1 MITFQNTSKF
11 KVKDLRK
18 KKIWLNNISKNE
30 GKEIE
35 NLNFLFVD
43 DKEILEY
50 NKKYLQHE
58 SYTDIITFDNSLN
71 NKIAGDIVISLE
83 RVNENAKYYQVS
95 YNYELERV
103 MAHGLLHL
111 LGYNDK
117 NPEEKKIIRKKEN
130 YYLEKNLK
138 YWLSMF

>member
-18 KKIWLNNISKNE
+18 KKLWLNSISKNE

-35 NLNFLFVD
+35 SLSFLFVD
-43 DKEILEY
+43 DEEMLKY

-58 SYTDIITFDNSLN
+58 SYTDVITFDNSAN
-71 NKIAGDIVISLE
+71 KKIAGDIIISLE
-83 RVNENAKYYQVS
+83 RVNDNAKFYQVS
-95 YNYELERV
+95 YNYELQRV

-117 NPEEKKIIRKKEN
+117 NKEEKKIIRKKEN
-130 YYLEKNLK
+130 YYLDNI
-138 YWLSMF
+138 

>member
-18 KKIWLNNISKNE
+18 KKLWLNSISKNE

-35 NLNFLFVD
+35 SLSFLFVD
-43 DKEILEY
+43 DEEMLKY

-58 SYTDIITFDNSLN
+58 SYTDVITFDSSVD
-71 NKIAGDIVISLE
+71 KRIAGDIIISLE
-83 RVNENAKYYQVS
+83 RVKDNAKFYQVS
-95 YNYELERV
+95 YNYELQRV
-103 MAHGLLHL
+103 MVHGLLHL

-117 NPEEKKIIRKKEN
+117 NKEEKKIIRKKEN
-130 YYLEKNLK
+130 YYLDNI
-138 YWLSMF
+138 

>member
-18 KKIWLNNISKNE
+18 KKIWLNSISKNE
-30 GKEIE
+30 GKDIGS
-35 NLNFLFVD
+35 LNFLFVD
-43 DKEILEY
+43 DKEMFKY

-117 NPEEKKIIRKKEN
+117 NKEEKIIIRKKEN
-130 YYLEKNLK
+130 YYLKNL
-138 YWLSMF
+138 

>member
-1 MITFQNTSKF
+1 MITFQNISKF

-18 KKIWLNNISKNE
+18 KKIWLNSISKNE
-30 GKEIE
+30 GKEIG
-35 NLNFLFVD
+35 NLNFLFVN
-43 DKEILEY
+43 DKEMLKY

-117 NPEEKKIIRKKEN
+117 NKEEKIIIRKKEN
-130 YYLEKNLK
+130 YYLKNL
-138 YWLSMF
+138 

>member
-18 KKIWLNNISKNE
+18 KKIWLNSISKNE
-30 GKEIE
+30 GKEIGS
-35 NLNFLFVD
+35 LNFLFVD
-43 DKEILEY
+43 DKEMLKY
-50 NKKYLQHE
+50 NKKYLHHE

-83 RVNENAKYYQVS
+83 RVNENAKYYRVS

-117 NPEEKKIIRKKEN
+117 NKEEKKIIRKKEN
-130 YYLEKNLK
+130 YYLKNL
-138 YWLSMF
+138 

>member
-1 MITFQNTSKF
+1 MIPFQNISKF

-18 KKIWLNNISKNE
+18 KKIWLNSISKNE
-30 GKEIE
+30 GKDIGS
-35 NLNFLFVD
+35 LNFLFVD
-43 DKEILEY
+43 DKEMLKY

-117 NPEEKKIIRKKEN
+117 NKEEKKIIRKKEN
-130 YYLEKNLK
+130 YYLKNL
-138 YWLSMF
+138 

>member
-1 MITFQNTSKF
+1 MLK
-11 KVKDLRK
+11 
-18 KKIWLNNISKNE
+18 
-30 GKEIE
+30 
-35 NLNFLFVD
+35 
-43 DKEILEY
+43 Y

-117 NPEEKKIIRKKEN
+117 NKEEKKIIRKKEN
-130 YYLEKNLK
+130 YYLKNL
-138 YWLSMF
+138 

>member
-18 KKIWLNNISKNE
+18 KKIWLNSISKNE
-30 GKEIE
+30 GKEIS
-35 NLNFLFVD
+35 NLNFLFVN
-43 DKEILEY
+43 DKEMLKY

-117 NPEEKKIIRKKEN
+117 NKVEEKIIRKKEN
-130 YYLEKNLK
+130 YYLKDL
-138 YWLSMF
+138 

>member
-1 MITFQNTSKF
+1 MITFQNTSIF

-18 KKIWLNNISKNE
+18 KKIWLNSISKNE
-30 GKEIE
+30 GKDIGS
-35 NLNFLFVD
+35 LNFLFVD
-43 DKEILEY
+43 DKEMLKN

-117 NPEEKKIIRKKEN
+117 NKEEEKIIRKKEN
-130 YYLEKNLK
+130 YYLK
-138 YWLSMF
+138 YL

>member
-18 KKIWLNNISKNE
+18 KKIWLNSISKNE
-30 GKEIE
+30 GKDIGS
-35 NLNFLFVD
+35 LNFLFVD
-43 DKEILEY
+43 DKEMLKY

-111 LGYNDK
+111 LGYKDK
-117 NPEEKKIIRKKEN
+117 NKEEKKIIRKKEN
-130 YYLEKNLK
+130 YYLKNL
-138 YWLSMF
+138 

>member
-18 KKIWLNNISKNE
+18 KKIWLNSISKNE
-30 GKEIE
+30 GKDIGS
-35 NLNFLFVD
+35 LNFLYVD
-43 DKEILEY
+43 DKEMLKY

-117 NPEEKKIIRKKEN
+117 NKEEKKIIRKKEN
-130 YYLEKNLK
+130 YYLKNL
-138 YWLSMF
+138 

>member
-18 KKIWLNNISKNE
+18 KKLWLNSISNNE

-35 NLNFLFVD
+35 SLSFLFVD
-43 DKEILEY
+43 DEEMLKY
-50 NKKYLQHE
+50 NKKYLKHE
-58 SYTDIITFDNSLN
+58 SYTDVITFDSSIDK
-71 NKIAGDIVISLE
+71 KIAGDIIISLE
-83 RVNENAKYYQVS
+83 RVNDNAKFYQVS
-95 YNYELERV
+95 YNYELQRV

-117 NPEEKKIIRKKEN
+117 NKEEKKIIRKKEN
-130 YYLEKNLK
+130 YYLDNI
-138 YWLSMF
+138 

>member
-18 KKIWLNNISKNE
+18 KKIWLNSISKNE
-30 GKEIE
+30 GKDIGS
-35 NLNFLFVD
+35 LNFLFVD
-43 DKEILEY
+43 DKEMLKY

-83 RVNENAKYYQVS
+83 RVNENAKYYQVG

-117 NPEEKKIIRKKEN
+117 NKEEKIIIRKKEN
-130 YYLEKNLK
+130 YYLKNL
-138 YWLSMF
+138 

>member
-18 KKIWLNNISKNE
+18 KKTWLNNISKSE
-30 GKEIE
+30 GKGIG

-43 DKEILEY
+43 DKEMLKY
-50 NKKYLQHE
+50 NKKYLHHE

-117 NPEEKKIIRKKEN
+117 NKEEKIIIRKKEN
-130 YYLEKNLK
+130 YYLKNL
-138 YWLSMF
+138 

>member
-18 KKIWLNNISKNE
+18 KKIWLNSISKNE
-30 GKEIE
+30 GKEIG

-43 DKEILEY
+43 DKEMLKY

-71 NKIAGDIVISLE
+71 NKIAGDIIISLE
-83 RVNENAKYYQVS
+83 RVNENAKYYGVS

-117 NPEEKKIIRKKEN
+117 NKEEKKIIRKKEN
-130 YYLEKNLK
+130 YYLKKPVK
-138 YWLSMF
+138 Y

>member
-18 KKIWLNNISKNE
+18 KKIWLNSISKNE
-30 GKEIE
+30 GKEIG

-43 DKEILEY
+43 DKEMLKY
-50 NKKYLQHE
+50 NKKYLQQE

-117 NPEEKKIIRKKEN
+117 NKEEKIIIRKKEN
-130 YYLEKNLK
+130 YYLKNL
-138 YWLSMF
+138 

>member
-18 KKIWLNNISKNE
+18 KKIWLNSISKNE
-30 GKEIE
+30 GKDIGS
-35 NLNFLFVD
+35 LNFLFVD
-43 DKEILEY
+43 DKEMLKY

-117 NPEEKKIIRKKEN
+117 NKEEKKIIRKKEN
-130 YYLEKNLK
+130 YYLKN
-138 YWLSMF
+138 M

>member
-18 KKIWLNNISKNE
+18 KKLWLNSISKNE

-35 NLNFLFVD
+35 SLSFLFVD
-43 DKEILEY
+43 DEEMLKY

-58 SYTDIITFDNSLN
+58 SYTDVITFDSSIDK
-71 NKIAGDIVISLE
+71 KIAGDIIISLE
-83 RVNENAKYYQVS
+83 RVNDNAKFYQVS
-95 YNYELERV
+95 YNYELQRV

-117 NPEEKKIIRKKEN
+117 NKEEKKIIRRKEN
-130 YYLEKNLK
+130 YYLDNI
-138 YWLSMF
+138 

>member
-11 KVKDLRK
+11 KAKDLRK
-18 KKIWLNNISKNE
+18 KKIWLNSISKNE
-30 GKEIE
+30 GKDIGS
-35 NLNFLFVD
+35 LNFLFVD
-43 DKEILEY
+43 DKEMLKY

-117 NPEEKKIIRKKEN
+117 NKEEKIIIRKKEN
-130 YYLEKNLK
+130 YYLKNL
-138 YWLSMF
+138 

>member
-18 KKIWLNNISKNE
+18 KKIWLNSISKNE
-30 GKEIE
+30 GKEIG

-43 DKEILEY
+43 DKEMLKY

-71 NKIAGDIVISLE
+71 NKIAGDIIISLE
-83 RVNENAKYYQVS
+83 RVNENAKYYGVS

-117 NPEEKKIIRKKEN
+117 NKEEKKIIRKKEN
-130 YYLEKNLK
+130 YYLKNL
-138 YWLSMF
+138 

>member
-18 KKIWLNNISKNE
+18 KKLWLNSISKNE

-35 NLNFLFVD
+35 SLSFLFVD
-43 DKEILEY
+43 DEEMLKY

-58 SYTDIITFDNSLN
+58 SYTDVITFDSSVD
-71 NKIAGDIVISLE
+71 KRIAGDIIISLE
-83 RVNENAKYYQVS
+83 RVKDNAKFYQVS
-95 YNYELERV
+95 YNYELQRV
-103 MAHGLLHL
+103 MVHGLLHL

-117 NPEEKKIIRKKEN
+117 NKEEKKIIRKKEN
-130 YYLEKNLK
+130 YYLDK
-138 YWLSMF
+138 

>member
-18 KKIWLNNISKNE
+18 KKLWLNSISKNE

-35 NLNFLFVD
+35 SLSFLFVD
-43 DKEILEY
+43 DEEMLKY

-58 SYTDIITFDNSLN
+58 SYTDVITFDSSADK
-71 NKIAGDIVISLE
+71 KIAGDIIISLE
-83 RVNENAKYYQVS
+83 RVNDNAKFYQVS
-95 YNYELERV
+95 YNYELQRV

-111 LGYNDK
+111 LGYNDQNK
-117 NPEEKKIIRKKEN
+117 EEKKIIRKKEN
-130 YYLEKNLK
+130 YYLDNI
-138 YWLSMF
+138 

>member
-18 KKIWLNNISKNE
+18 KKLWLNSISNDE

-35 NLNFLFVD
+35 NLSFLFVD
-43 DKEILEY
+43 DEEMLKY

-58 SYTDIITFDNSLN
+58 SYTDVITFDSSEDK
-71 NKIAGDIVISLE
+71 KIAGDIIISLE
-83 RVNENAKYYQVS
+83 RVNDNAKFYQVS
-95 YNYELERV
+95 YNYELQRV

-117 NPEEKKIIRKKEN
+117 NKEEKKIIRKKEN
-130 YYLEKNLK
+130 YYLDNI
-138 YWLSMF
+138 

>member
-18 KKIWLNNISKNE
+18 KKIWLNSISKNE
-30 GKEIE
+30 GKEIG

-43 DKEILEY
+43 DKEMLKY

-117 NPEEKKIIRKKEN
+117 NKEEEKIIRKKEN
-130 YYLEKNLK
+130 YYLK
-138 YWLSMF
+138 YL

>member
-18 KKIWLNNISKNE
+18 KKIWLNSISKNE
-30 GKEIE
+30 GKEIG

-43 DKEILEY
+43 DKEMLKY

-83 RVNENAKYYQVS
+83 RVNENAKYYRVS

-117 NPEEKKIIRKKEN
+117 NKEEKIIIRKKEN
-130 YYLEKNLK
+130 HYLKNL
-138 YWLSMF
+138 

>member
-18 KKIWLNNISKNE
+18 KKIWLNSISKNE
-30 GKEIE
+30 GKEIG

-43 DKEILEY
+43 DKEMLKY

-95 YNYELERV
+95 YKYELERV

-117 NPEEKKIIRKKEN
+117 NKEEKKIIRKKEN
-130 YYLEKNLK
+130 YYLKNL
-138 YWLSMF
+138 

>member
-18 KKIWLNNISKNE
+18 KKIWLNSISKNE
-30 GKEIE
+30 GKDIGS
-35 NLNFLFVD
+35 LNFLFID
-43 DKEILEY
+43 DKEMLKY

-83 RVNENAKYYQVS
+83 RVNENAKYYRVS

-117 NPEEKKIIRKKEN
+117 NKEEKKIIRKKEN
-130 YYLEKNLK
+130 YYLKNL
-138 YWLSMF
+138 

>member
-1 MITFQNTSKF
+1 MITFQKTSKF

-18 KKIWLNNISKNE
+18 KKIWLNSISKNE
-30 GKEIE
+30 GKEIG

-43 DKEILEY
+43 DKEMLKY

-95 YNYELERV
+95 YKYELERV

-117 NPEEKKIIRKKEN
+117 NKEEKKIIRKKEN
-130 YYLEKNLK
+130 YYLKNL
-138 YWLSMF
+138 

>member
-18 KKIWLNNISKNE
+18 KKIWLNSISKNE
-30 GKEIE
+30 GKEIG

-43 DKEILEY
+43 DKEMLKY

-58 SYTDIITFDNSLN
+58 SYTDIITFNNSLN

-83 RVNENAKYYQVS
+83 RVNENAKYYRVS

-117 NPEEKKIIRKKEN
+117 NKEEKIIIRKKEN
-130 YYLEKNLK
+130 HYLKNL
-138 YWLSMF
+138 

>member
-43 DKEILEY
+43 DKEILKY

-58 SYTDIITFDNSLN
+58 SYADIITFDNSLN

-130 YYLEKNLK
+130 HYLEKNLK
-138 YWLSMF
+138 Y

>member
-18 KKIWLNNISKNE
+18 KKLWLNSISKNE

-35 NLNFLFVD
+35 SLSFLFVD
-43 DKEILEY
+43 DEEMLKY

-58 SYTDIITFDNSLN
+58 SYTDIITFDNSLE
-71 NKIAGDIVISLE
+71 KRIAGDIIISLE
-83 RVNENAKYYQVS
+83 RVNDNAKFYQVS
-95 YNYELERV
+95 YNYELQRV

-117 NPEEKKIIRKKEN
+117 NIEEKKIIRKKEN
-130 YYLEKNLK
+130 YYLRGV
-138 YWLSMF
+138 

>member
-18 KKIWLNNISKNE
+18 KKLWLNSISNNE
-30 GKEIE
+30 GKKIE
-35 NLNFLFVD
+35 SLSFLFVD
-43 DKEILEY
+43 DEEMLKY

-58 SYTDIITFDNSLN
+58 SYTDVITFDSSADK
-71 NKIAGDIVISLE
+71 KIAGDIIISLE
-83 RVNENAKYYQVS
+83 RVNDNAKFYQVS
-95 YNYELERV
+95 YNYELQRV

-117 NPEEKKIIRKKEN
+117 NKEEKKIIRKKEN
-130 YYLEKNLK
+130 YYLDNI
-138 YWLSMF
+138 

>member
-18 KKIWLNNISKNE
+18 KKLWLNSISNNE

-35 NLNFLFVD
+35 SLSFLFVD
-43 DKEILEY
+43 DEEMLKY
-50 NKKYLQHE
+50 NKKYLKHE
-58 SYTDIITFDNSLN
+58 SYTDVITFDSSADK
-71 NKIAGDIVISLE
+71 KIAGDIIISLE
-83 RVNENAKYYQVS
+83 RVNNNAKFYQVS
-95 YNYELERV
+95 YNYELQRV

-117 NPEEKKIIRKKEN
+117 NKEEKKIIRKKEN
-130 YYLEKNLK
+130 YYLDNI
-138 YWLSMF
+138 

>member
-18 KKIWLNNISKNE
+18 KKIWLNSISKNE
-30 GKEIE
+30 GKEIG

-43 DKEILEY
+43 DKEMLKY

-117 NPEEKKIIRKKEN
+117 NKEEKIIIRKKEN
-130 YYLEKNLK
+130 YYLEN
-138 YWLSMF
+138 M

>member
-18 KKIWLNNISKNE
+18 KKIWLNSISKNE
-30 GKEIE
+30 GKGIG

-43 DKEILEY
+43 DKEMLKY

-117 NPEEKKIIRKKEN
+117 NKEEKKLIRKKEN
-130 YYLEKNLK
+130 YYLKN
-138 YWLSMF
+138 M

>member
-18 KKIWLNNISKNE
+18 KKIWLNSISKNE
-30 GKEIE
+30 GKDIGS
-35 NLNFLFVD
+35 LNFLFVD
-43 DKEILEY
+43 DKEMLKY

-83 RVNENAKYYQVS
+83 RVNENDKYYQVS

-117 NPEEKKIIRKKEN
+117 NKEEKKIIRKKEN
-130 YYLEKNLK
+130 YYLKNL
-138 YWLSMF
+138 